1 MPEKLQTVIISIA
14 SIIALSIIDNIDEI
28 NEVLKSVFNL
38 VIGVLTIFYL
48 VIKIINQFSKRK
60 E

>member
-1 MPEKLQTVIISIA
+1 MPEKLQTVIISVV